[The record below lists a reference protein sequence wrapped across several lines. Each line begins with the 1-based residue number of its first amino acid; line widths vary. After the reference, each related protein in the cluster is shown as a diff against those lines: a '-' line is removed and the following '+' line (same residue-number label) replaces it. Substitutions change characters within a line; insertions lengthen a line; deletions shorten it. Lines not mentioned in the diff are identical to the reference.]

1 MSRVKPPKAMKLHRF
16 MSDSFTKDEYME
28 AGQLTENEIDQ
39 YLRWLIKFKK
49 IERVNSGKFKKL

>member
-1 MSRVKPPKAMKLHRF
+1 